1 LSGHICDGNRGHN
14 AEDCRH
20 FGMLNVEQADQLF
33 WLVQTA
39 RKAVKAMKAASI
51 GGYIDEE
58 AEALERALKPF
69 DEYIPKP

>member
-1 LSGHICDGNRGHN
+1 
-14 AEDCRH
+14 
-20 FGMLNVEQADQLF
+20 MLNVEQADQLF